1 MKLQFQEYN
10 ISEQHIYQIKYVYEE
25 LKKMSLDKLWYDIS
39 VDDEC
44 VFFYGKKKDV
54 KFFFNIFYDE
64 NENEALVNVST
75 IDKKYTI
82 ENKVEI
88 SLNKLK
94 KIIK

>member
-1 MKLQFQEYN
+1 MELQFQEYN

-44 VFFYGKKKDV
+44 VFFYGEKKDV

-64 NENEALVNVST
+64 NEALVPFPLQRLRRSPT
-75 IDKKYTI
+75 LGIGGRKGTWHP
-82 ENKVEI
+82 
-88 SLNKLK
+88 
-94 KIIK
+94 